1 MRLELDIGNSRVKW
15 RLISHRVESE
25 GVTTLV
31 DRQWPEVS
39 LDAIWISSVAAS
51 DLNERLSVELQ
62 QRYGCTPEFARVSK
76 ECAGVRCGYDDVSRL
91 GVDRWLALLAA
102 FHREQEG
109 APAIVV
115 DAGSAVTIDLVD
127 ADGQHVGGFITPGYR
142 MLQSALLGQTANIR
156 FEHEERPRPLGG
168 LDTASCVASGAELV
182 FDGLAQSILTLR
194 ADFNVQAKIVLTGGD
209 ASKLFEYLKPMQRVE
224 CLPNLVLDG
233 LSLAERVAL

>member
-15 RLISHRVESE
+15 RLISNRVESE

-102 FHREQEG
+102 FQREQEG
-109 APAIVV
+109 SPAIVV

-142 MLQSALLGQTANIR
+142 MLQSALLGRTANIR
-156 FEHEERPRPLGG
+156 
-168 LDTASCVASGAELV
+168 
-182 FDGLAQSILTLR
+182 
-194 ADFNVQAKIVLTGGD
+194 
-209 ASKLFEYLKPMQRVE
+209 
-224 CLPNLVLDG
+224 
-233 LSLAERVAL
+233 